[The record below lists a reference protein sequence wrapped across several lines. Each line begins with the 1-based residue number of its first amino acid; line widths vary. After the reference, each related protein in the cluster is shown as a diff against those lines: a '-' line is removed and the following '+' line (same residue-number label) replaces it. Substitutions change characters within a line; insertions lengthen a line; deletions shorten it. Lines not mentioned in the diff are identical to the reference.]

1 MCQRLSAWLVLRCR
15 EASFQQFLGV
25 DSEGEAAEKV
35 RVLCGVSS
43 RGEIDRSP
51 EAAQRFHELV
61 RQPYNDFYH
70 HHTQEHVCSKSQ

>member
-15 EASFQQFLGV
+15 EATFQRFLGV
-25 DSEGEAAEKV
+25 TCEGDAADKV
-35 RVLCGVSS
+35 RVLCGVTS

-61 RQPYNDFYH
+61 RQPYNEFYH
-70 HHTQEHVCSKSQ
+70 AQEETHV